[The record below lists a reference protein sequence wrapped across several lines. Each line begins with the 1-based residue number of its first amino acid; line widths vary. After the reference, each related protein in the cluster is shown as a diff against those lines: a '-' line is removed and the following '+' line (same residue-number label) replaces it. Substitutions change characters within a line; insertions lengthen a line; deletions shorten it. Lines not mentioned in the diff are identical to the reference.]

1 MHPRYRSILLALGAA
16 ACASHQSMQQAP
28 MPRETAAPAV
38 RDGYTVVRAATEK
51 FHNLDSA
58 VAAGYARTVARCYD
72 MAGHGAM
79 GFHHVNRQLMDR
91 QLDPERPEILLYER
105 LPDGRYQLNGV
116 EFIVPYSQWPKDSVP
131 PTIMG
136 RNLDPADDLNL
147 WYMHM
152 WVWKPNP
159 AGLFASYNPTVRC
172 PES

>member
-1 MHPRYRSILLALGAA
+1 MPVRYWTFPLALLAG
-16 ACASHQSMQQAP
+16 ACASHQQMQHTP
-28 MPRETAAPAV
+28 LPRETQAPAV
-38 RDGYTVVRAATEK
+38 RDGYALVRAATDR

-58 VAAGYARTVARCYD
+58 VAAGYARTVARCYAD
-72 MAGHGAM
+72 AGHGAM

-105 LPDGRYQLNGV
+105 LADGTYQLNGV

-131 PTIMG
+131 PMVMG
-136 RNLDPADDLNL
+136 LNLDPADDLNV
-147 WYMHM
+147 WYKHM

-159 AGLFASYNPTVRC
+159 NGLFAPWNPTVRC